1 MIQPKIS
8 EFVGNENSRKK
19 VVEWLVKWS
28 DGSKPLLLVGPP
40 GVGKTSFVHA
50 LCREFDIDLIEL
62 NASDT
67 RNKNLLA
74 QVISPIFSNAS
85 LTGKNFL
92 LFLDEMD
99 GISNREDSGGLDFLL
114 DLFKE
119 PSIRVIMAANK
130 SNEAI
135 KKISKVSKT
144 ITFSPIPPRLSML
157 YLDKI
162 LRLQN
167 SSMKVEDRFAVVRNC
182 FGDIRSLLNA
192 AQVMKAGY
200 VTTKNPVLDI
210 DIEDMI
216 NQFFSSTTFE
226 DALDVVQRA
235 DISYS
240 DPRFGQSSEDRR
252 RDILAAFFSSIV
264 MSKIDVPTITLLLD
278 RLSYLDVIL
287 SRSLVMR
294 NWKIMRYFPLIL
306 TKSLFYES
314 RNKYIRYNRYSIG
327 FDHMGIFSRAQGLKK
342 TLRILAQYF
351 HTSRSTFGSFY
362 FEPLRLILT
371 RTAEYENL
379 IRSTITSEKE
389 ADVMVR
395 EISRTEEIGR
405 RQNLTTKYNIGSDA
419 K

>member
-8 EFVGNENSRKK
+8 DFVGNESSRKK
-19 VVEWLVKWS
+19 VIEWLVKWS

-50 LCREFDIDLIEL
+50 LCRELDIDLIEL

-74 QVISPIFSNAS
+74 QVISPIFSNSS
-85 LTGKNFL
+85 LTGKKFL

-99 GISNREDSGGLDFLL
+99 GISKREDSGGLDFLI

-130 SNEAI
+130 SNESI

-144 ITFSPIPPRLSML
+144 ITFSPITPRLSML

-167 SSMKVEDRFAVVRNC
+167 ASMDVENRIAVVRNS
-182 FGDIRSLLNA
+182 FGDIRYLLNA
-192 AQVMKAGY
+192 AQAMKAGY
-200 VTTKNPVLDI
+200 ATTKNPVVDI
-210 DIEDMI
+210 DVENMI
-216 NQFFSSTTFE
+216 GKFFSATTFE
-226 DALDVVQRA
+226 EALDIVQRA

-252 RDILAAFFSSIV
+252 KDILAAFFSSIV
-264 MSKIDVPTITLLLD
+264 MSKIEIPTLAVLLN
-278 RLSYLDVIL
+278 RLSELDVVL
-287 SRSLVMR
+287 GRSLAMR
-294 NWKIMRYFPLIL
+294 NWKILRYFPLIL
-306 TKSLFYES
+306 TKSLFHES

-327 FDHMGIFSRAQGLKK
+327 FENMGIFSRAQGLRK
-342 TLRILAQYF
+342 TLQILAQYF
-351 HTSRSTFGSFY
+351 HTSRSTFGTFY
-362 FEPLRLILT
+362 FESLRQVLSNSNQ
-371 RTAEYENL
+371 YEDL
-379 IRSTITSEKE
+379 IRRTITSEKE

-395 EISRTEEIGR
+395 EVSRTIDNE
-405 RQNLTTKYNIGSDA
+405 
-419 K
+419 

>member
-1 MIQPKIS
+1 MIHPKIS

-50 LCREFDIDLIEL
+50 LSREFDIDLIEL

-74 QVISPIFSNAS
+74 QVIFPIFSNAS

-92 LFLDEMD
+92 LFLDEID

-119 PSIRVIMAANK
+119 PSIRVVMAANK

-157 YLDKI
+157 YLDRI

-167 SSMKVEDRFAVVRNC
+167 SSMKLEDRIAVVRNC

-200 VTTKNPVLDI
+200 TTTKNPVLDI
-210 DIEDMI
+210 DIENMI
-216 NQFFSSTTFE
+216 NHFFSSTTFAE
-226 DALDVVQRA
+226 ALDVVQRA

-252 RDILAAFFSSIV
+252 KDILGAFFSSIV
-264 MSKIDVPTITLLLD
+264 MSKIDIPTITLLLD
-278 RLSYLDVIL
+278 RLSELDVIL

-294 NWKIMRYFPLIL
+294 NWKILRYFPLIL

-327 FDHMGIFSRAQGLKK
+327 FEHMGIFSRAQGLKK

-362 FEPLRLILT
+362 FEPLKQILI
-371 RTAEYENL
+371 RTTEYENL

-395 EISRTEEIGR
+395 EISRTEEIGHR
-405 RQNLTTKYNIGSDA
+405 
-419 K
+419 

>member
-1 MIQPKIS
+1 MIHPKIS

-28 DGSKPLLLVGPP
+28 DGSKPLLLVGQP

-74 QVISPIFSNAS
+74 QVIFPIFSNAS

-92 LFLDEMD
+92 LFLDEID

-119 PSIRVIMAANK
+119 PSIRVVMAANK

-157 YLDKI
+157 YLDRI

-167 SSMKVEDRFAVVRNC
+167 SSMKLEDRIAVVRNC

-200 VTTKNPVLDI
+200 TTTKNPVLDI
-210 DIEDMI
+210 DIENMI
-216 NQFFSSTTFE
+216 NHFFSSTTFAE
-226 DALDVVQRA
+226 ALDVVQRA

-252 RDILAAFFSSIV
+252 KDILAAFFSSIV
-264 MSKIDVPTITLLLD
+264 MSKIDIPTITLLLD
-278 RLSYLDVIL
+278 RLSELDVIL

-294 NWKIMRYFPLIL
+294 NWKILRYFPLIL
-306 TKSLFYES
+306 TKSLFYDS

-327 FDHMGIFSRAQGLKK
+327 FEHMGIFSRAQGLKK

-362 FEPLRLILT
+362 FEPLREILI
-371 RTAEYENL
+371 RTTEYENL

-395 EISRTEEIGR
+395 EISRTEEIGHR
-405 RQNLTTKYNIGSDA
+405 
-419 K
+419 

>member
-1 MIQPKIS
+1 
-8 EFVGNENSRKK
+8 
-19 VVEWLVKWS
+19 
-28 DGSKPLLLVGPP
+28 
-40 GVGKTSFVHA
+40 
-50 LCREFDIDLIEL
+50 
-62 NASDT
+62 
-67 RNKNLLA
+67 
-74 QVISPIFSNAS
+74 
-85 LTGKNFL
+85 
-92 LFLDEMD
+92 
-99 GISNREDSGGLDFLL
+99 
-114 DLFKE
+114 
-119 PSIRVIMAANK
+119 
-130 SNEAI
+130 
-135 KKISKVSKT
+135 
-144 ITFSPIPPRLSML
+144 
-157 YLDKI
+157 
-162 LRLQN
+162 
-167 SSMKVEDRFAVVRNC
+167 MKVEDRIAVVRNC

-200 VTTKNPVLDI
+200 TTTKNPVLDI

-252 RDILAAFFSSIV
+252 KDILAAFFSSIV

-278 RLSYLDVIL
+278 RLSELDVIL

-314 RNKYIRYNRYSIG
+314 RNKYVRYNRYSIG
-327 FDHMGIFSRAQGLKK
+327 FEHMGIFSRAQGVKK

-362 FEPLRLILT
+362 FEPLRQILT

-405 RQNLTTKYNIGSDA
+405 R
-419 K
+419 

>member
-1 MIQPKIS
+1 VIHPKIS

-28 DGSKPLLLVGPP
+28 DGSKPLLLVGQP

-74 QVISPIFSNAS
+74 QVIFPIFSNAS

-92 LFLDEMD
+92 LFLDEID

-119 PSIRVIMAANK
+119 PSIRVVMAANK

-157 YLDKI
+157 YLDRI

-167 SSMKVEDRFAVVRNC
+167 SSMKLEDRIAVVRNC

-200 VTTKNPVLDI
+200 TTTKNPVLDT
-210 DIEDMI
+210 DIENMI
-216 NQFFSSTTFE
+216 NHFFSSTTFAE
-226 DALDVVQRA
+226 ALDVVQRA

-252 RDILAAFFSSIV
+252 KDILAAFFSSIV
-264 MSKIDVPTITLLLD
+264 MSKIDIPTITLLLD
-278 RLSYLDVIL
+278 RLSELDVIL

-294 NWKIMRYFPLIL
+294 NWKILRYFPLIL

-327 FDHMGIFSRAQGLKK
+327 FEHMGIFSRAQGLKK

-362 FEPLRLILT
+362 FEPLRQILT
-371 RTAEYENL
+371 RTTEYENL

-395 EISRTEEIGR
+395 EISRTEELGHR
-405 RQNLTTKYNIGSDA
+405 
-419 K
+419 

>member
-1 MIQPKIS
+1 MIHPKIS

-50 LCREFDIDLIEL
+50 LSREFDIDLIEL

-74 QVISPIFSNAS
+74 QVIFPIFSNAS

-92 LFLDEMD
+92 LFLDEID

-119 PSIRVIMAANK
+119 PSIRVVMAANK

-157 YLDKI
+157 YLDRI

-167 SSMKVEDRFAVVRNC
+167 SSMKLEDRIAVVRNC

-200 VTTKNPVLDI
+200 TTTKNPVLDI
-210 DIEDMI
+210 DIENMI
-216 NQFFSSTTFE
+216 NYFFSSTTFE
-226 DALDVVQRA
+226 EALDIVQRA

-252 RDILAAFFSSIV
+252 KDILAAFFSSIV
-264 MSKIDVPTITLLLD
+264 MSKIDIPTITLLLD
-278 RLSYLDVIL
+278 RLSELDVIL

-294 NWKIMRYFPLIL
+294 NWKILRYFPLIL

-327 FDHMGIFSRAQGLKK
+327 FEHMGIFSRAQGLKK

-362 FEPLRLILT
+362 FEPLRQILT
-371 RTAEYENL
+371 RTTEYENL

-395 EISRTEEIGR
+395 EISRTEEIGHR
-405 RQNLTTKYNIGSDA
+405 
-419 K
+419 

>member
-1 MIQPKIS
+1 MIHPKIS

-19 VVEWLVKWS
+19 VLEWLVKWS
-28 DGSKPLLLVGPP
+28 DGSKPLLLVGQP

-50 LCREFDIDLIEL
+50 LSREFDIDLIEL

-74 QVISPIFSNAS
+74 QVIFPIFSNAS

-92 LFLDEMD
+92 LFLDEID

-119 PSIRVIMAANK
+119 PSIRVVMAANK

-157 YLDKI
+157 YLDRI

-167 SSMKVEDRFAVVRNC
+167 SSMKLEDRIAVVRNC

-200 VTTKNPVLDI
+200 TTTKNPVLDI
-210 DIEDMI
+210 DIENMI
-216 NQFFSSTTFE
+216 NHFFSSTTFAE
-226 DALDVVQRA
+226 ALDVVQRA

-252 RDILAAFFSSIV
+252 KDILAAFFSSIV
-264 MSKIDVPTITLLLD
+264 MSKIDIPTITLLLD
-278 RLSYLDVIL
+278 RLSELDVIL

-294 NWKIMRYFPLIL
+294 NWKILRYFPLIL
-306 TKSLFYES
+306 TKSLFYDS

-327 FDHMGIFSRAQGLKK
+327 FEHMGIFSRAQGLKK

-362 FEPLRLILT
+362 FEPLRQILI
-371 RTAEYENL
+371 RTTEYENL

-395 EISRTEEIGR
+395 EISRTEEIGHR
-405 RQNLTTKYNIGSDA
+405 
-419 K
+419 

>member
-1 MIQPKIS
+1 MIRPKIS

-50 LCREFDIDLIEL
+50 LCHEFDIDLVEL
-62 NASDT
+62 NASDS

-92 LFLDEMD
+92 LFLDEID

-119 PSIRVIMAANK
+119 PSIRVVMAANK

-157 YLDKI
+157 YLDRI

-167 SSMKVEDRFAVVRNC
+167 SLMKPEDRIAVVRNC
-182 FGDIRSLLNA
+182 LGDIRSLLNA

-200 VTTKNPVLDI
+200 TTTKNPGVDI
-210 DIEDMI
+210 DIENTI
-216 NQFFSSTTFE
+216 NQFFSSTTFGE
-226 DALDVVQRA
+226 ALDVVQRA

-252 RDILAAFFSSIV
+252 KDILAAFFSTIV
-264 MSKIDVPTITLLLD
+264 MSKIDITTIALLLD
-278 RLSYLDVIL
+278 RLSELDVIL

-294 NWKIMRYFPLIL
+294 NWKILRYFPLIL

-327 FDHMGIFSRAQGLKK
+327 FEHMGIFSRAQGLKK
-342 TLRILAQYF
+342 TIRILAKFF
-351 HTSRSTFGSFY
+351 HTSRSTFGSVY
-362 FEPLRLILT
+362 FEPLRQILT
-371 RTAEYENL
+371 RTTEYENL

-389 ADVMVR
+389 ADAMVR
-395 EISRTEEIGR
+395 EISRTEEIAR
-405 RQNLTTKYNIGSDA
+405 
-419 K
+419 

>member
-1 MIQPKIS
+1 MIRPKIS

-19 VVEWLVKWS
+19 VVEWIVKWS

-50 LCREFDIDLIEL
+50 LCHEFDIDLVEL
-62 NASDT
+62 NASDS

-85 LTGKNFL
+85 LTGKKFL
-92 LFLDEMD
+92 LFLDEID

-119 PSIRVIMAANK
+119 PSIRVVMAANK

-157 YLDKI
+157 YLDRI

-167 SSMKVEDRFAVVRNC
+167 SLMKPEDRIAVVRNC
-182 FGDIRSLLNA
+182 LGDIRSLLNA

-200 VTTKNPVLDI
+200 TTTKNPGVDI
-210 DIEDMI
+210 DIENTI
-216 NQFFSSTTFE
+216 NQFFSSTTFGE
-226 DALDVVQRA
+226 ALDVVQRA

-252 RDILAAFFSSIV
+252 KDILAAFFSTIV
-264 MSKIDVPTITLLLD
+264 MSKIDTTTIALLLD
-278 RLSYLDVIL
+278 RLSELDVIL

-294 NWKIMRYFPLIL
+294 NWKILRYFPLIL

-327 FDHMGIFSRAQGLKK
+327 FEHMGIFSRAQGLKK
-342 TLRILAQYF
+342 TIRILAKFF
-351 HTSRSTFGSFY
+351 HTSRSTFGSVY
-362 FEPLRLILT
+362 FEPLRQILT
-371 RTAEYENL
+371 RTTEYENL

-389 ADVMVR
+389 ADAMVR
-395 EISRTEEIGR
+395 EISRTEEIVR
-405 RQNLTTKYNIGSDA
+405 
-419 K
+419 

>member
-1 MIQPKIS
+1 MIHPKIS

-50 LCREFDIDLIEL
+50 LSREFDIDLIEL

-74 QVISPIFSNAS
+74 QVIFPIFSNAS
-85 LTGKNFL
+85 LTGKKFL
-92 LFLDEMD
+92 LFLDEID

-119 PSIRVIMAANK
+119 PSIRVVMAANK

-157 YLDKI
+157 YLDRI

-167 SSMKVEDRFAVVRNC
+167 SSMKLEDRIAVVRNC

-200 VTTKNPVLDI
+200 TTTKNPVLDI
-210 DIEDMI
+210 DIENMI
-216 NQFFSSTTFE
+216 NYFFSSTTFE
-226 DALDVVQRA
+226 EALDIVQRA

-252 RDILAAFFSSIV
+252 KDILAAFFSSIV
-264 MSKIDVPTITLLLD
+264 MSKIDIPTITLLLD
-278 RLSYLDVIL
+278 RLSELDVIL

-294 NWKIMRYFPLIL
+294 NWKILRYFPLIL

-327 FDHMGIFSRAQGLKK
+327 FEHMGIFSRAQGLKK

-362 FEPLRLILT
+362 FEPLRQILI
-371 RTAEYENL
+371 RTTEYENL

-395 EISRTEEIGR
+395 EISRTEEIGHR
-405 RQNLTTKYNIGSDA
+405 
-419 K
+419 